1 MKERLVTY
9 IRIQELL
16 HPFLKYSYGDLP
28 IDLPETDELYD
39 IFTTG
44 LVPNYSM
51 KRVCYSTFSKAA
63 YMKGVENAQPAL
75 FCEDE
80 SKIFIPKKEDKSK
93 LVPFLMPHSII
104 YGGKRKN
111 TDQWF
116 QLGNSAYNL
125 FRNQIKKDF
134 WNALETFDQKVR
146 LYCTRDNLKYSVEMS
161 IEKFMKKIGMDMD
174 DFETLA
180 RNWREERAKRDG
192 AIKQY
197 SNKESTANLREQIDY
212 ELITKQE
219 NLDSIYNR

>member
-1 MKERLVTY
+1 MKEPLVTY
-9 IRIQELL
+9 IRIRELF
-16 HPFLKYSYGDLP
+16 HPFLQYNYGDLP
-28 IDLPETDELYD
+28 IDLPETDELYE

-51 KRVCYSTFSKAA
+51 KRICYSTFSRAA
-63 YMKGVENAQPAL
+63 YTKGVENTQPAL
-75 FCEDE
+75 FCEDT
-80 SKIFIPKKEDKSK
+80 SKIFVPKKEEKAK

-104 YGGKRKN
+104 FGGRRKN

-116 QLGNSAYNL
+116 QLGNSAYNN
-125 FRNQIKKDF
+125 FRDQLEKNF

-161 IEKFMKKIGMDMD
+161 VEKFMKKVGMNID
-174 DFETLA
+174 DFDTLA
-180 RNWREERAKRDG
+180 RYWRDERAKRD
-192 AIKQY
+192 ATIKQF
-197 SNKESTANLREQIDY
+197 SNKESTANIREQIDY

>member
-1 MKERLVTY
+1 
-9 IRIQELL
+9 
-16 HPFLKYSYGDLP
+16 
-28 IDLPETDELYD
+28 
-39 IFTTG
+39 
-44 LVPNYSM
+44 
-51 KRVCYSTFSKAA
+51 
-63 YMKGVENAQPAL
+63 
-75 FCEDE
+75 
-80 SKIFIPKKEDKSK
+80 
-93 LVPFLMPHSII
+93 MPHSII

-125 FRNQIKKDF
+125 FRNQIKKNF

-146 LYCTRDNLKYSVEMS
+146 LYCTRDNLNYSVEMS

-212 ELITKQE
+212 DLISKQE